1 MRLRRLSKRSQRKLR
16 NNPFIHRILNTVT
29 ALVYGAVFS
38 FKNMRKCLKIKALR
52 LVWNSKKLYNTMN
65 D

>member
-1 MRLRRLSKRSQRKLR
+1 M
-16 NNPFIHRILNTVT
+16 NTVT